1 MLQFKLLQMLQIS
14 LSSLE
19 YRYGFSKS
27 KSWKFD
33 KSWMIFDLKLK
44 WDSSEEKTIHDS
56 ALVLV
61 GFILSLNVLRL
72 KDHMSFKSFI

>member
-1 MLQFKLLQMLQIS
+1 MLQIS

-44 WDSSEEKTIHDS
+44 WNASEEKTIHDG

-61 GFILSLNVLRL
+61 GFILFLNVLRL